1 MVLAWI
7 LTVFGALITAS
18 GTIIQKTLLRKR
30 KIDTRLYQAAEF
42 LGIVLAIL
50 PFIYFFWKL
59 DPQAFAAKNLIIFG
73 AVVLFTIIANIF
85 TNYSMKW
92 EKVTNLEPAKI
103 LEPMFV
109 VLLAILFSFI
119 VDSTLYDRN
128 LHVIIPALIASL
140 ALVFSHIRK
149 HHLDFNKYFIAAIT
163 GSFFFA
169 LELVISGLILN
180 YYSPISFYFL
190 RCLFV
195 FAITIMIFRPKL
207 KSLNKNSRFTFLGL
221 GLIWAV
227 YRVIVYYGYEH
238 LGVVFTTLIT
248 MLGPL
253 FIYVFAWKFL
263 KEKIEWRHMVAASI
277 IIASV
282 LYALL
287 V

>member
-163 GSFFFA
+163 
-169 LELVISGLILN
+169 
-180 YYSPISFYFL
+180 
-190 RCLFV
+190 
-195 FAITIMIFRPKL
+195 
-207 KSLNKNSRFTFLGL
+207 
-221 GLIWAV
+221 
-227 YRVIVYYGYEH
+227 
-238 LGVVFTTLIT
+238 
-248 MLGPL
+248 
-253 FIYVFAWKFL
+253 
-263 KEKIEWRHMVAASI
+263 
-277 IIASV
+277 
-282 LYALL
+282 
-287 V
+287 